1 MTSWKWPCRL
11 LFITETFKIM
21 SNMVIEV
28 GENLQPYIH
37 FEFCFS
43 CPKRLFFN
51 FYCTNTNDN
60 KYLDEN
66 NNI

>member
-1 MTSWKWPCRL
+1 
-11 LFITETFKIM
+11 
-21 SNMVIEV
+21 MVIEV

-60 KYLDEN
+60 KYLNEN

>member
-1 MTSWKWPCRL
+1 MQYDDIICVIVYKQP
-11 LFITETFKIM
+11 
-21 SNMVIEV
+21 NMVIEV